1 MIVIAILI
9 LLGIVAIGVS
19 CIMNEQGRGY
29 EIETIKQYNYF
40 ILKQEDKYGVIDKK
54 GNRIIEPQYSDI
66 KIPNPEKAVFVCY
79 EGENTKVFNERKEE
93 ILTEYQ
99 AVQPIRLKNIS
110 SDLMYEKSILV
121 YQKEGKYGFINLEGE
136 EITKPIYDEIDSLPY
151 KEGSFV
157 VKEQDKFGVVNMKG
171 KELVKIEYDEIKLDE
186 YYDEEKQYE
195 YAGYIVLRKTEEGYR
210 YGYLNHN
217 GKEILGTEYN
227 EILRV
232 TGIHDQQNAY
242 LICAKNGQ
250 YGLKKNE
257 QTIIENQYQSIQYD
271 ETNQLFVIE
280 KSKKYGIANL
290 EGKVIVPV
298 QYNEIDITGIYLY
311 AKNEQGTTVY
321 NSNGTQANIDANVA
335 IINTSNEKYRIRINN
350 EQGTKYGVIN
360 KDGKQL
366 IEEKYNYIEYLYEN
380 YFIVSN
386 ENGKLGILDDKGAI
400 KVPLEHESLQR
411 IPNTDL
417 IQTTLTEEHKTQIY
431 HKEMNKICEMPSAT
445 IEVLEHHIKIYN
457 ETEVKYFDKEGKEL
471 KNTDVYTSNK
481 LFVDK
486 KDGKYGF
493 VDKNGNV
500 LVDYQY
506 DKAFELNEF
515 GFATISKDGK
525 WGAMNEQGQEIVP
538 PTYEIK
544 DQKEP
549 SFIGE
554 YYRVTYGFGEF
565 YYTK

>member
-19 CIMNEQGRGY
+19 CIMNEQERGY

-54 GNRIIEPQYSDI
+54 GNKIIEPQYSDI

-271 ETNQLFVIE
+271 ETL
-280 KSKKYGIANL
+280 S
-290 EGKVIVPV
+290 
-298 QYNEIDITGIYLY
+298 
-311 AKNEQGTTVY
+311 
-321 NSNGTQANIDANVA
+321 
-335 IINTSNEKYRIRINN
+335 
-350 EQGTKYGVIN
+350 
-360 KDGKQL
+360 L
-366 IEEKYNYIEYLYEN
+366 I
-380 YFIVSN
+380 
-386 ENGKLGILDDKGAI
+386 
-400 KVPLEHESLQR
+400 
-411 IPNTDL
+411 
-417 IQTTLTEEHKTQIY
+417 
-431 HKEMNKICEMPSAT
+431 
-445 IEVLEHHIKIYN
+445 HI
-457 ETEVKYFDKEGKEL
+457 
-471 KNTDVYTSNK
+471 
-481 LFVDK
+481 
-486 KDGKYGF
+486 
-493 VDKNGNV
+493 
-500 LVDYQY
+500 
-506 DKAFELNEF
+506 
-515 GFATISKDGK
+515 
-525 WGAMNEQGQEIVP
+525 
-538 PTYEIK
+538 
-544 DQKEP
+544 
-549 SFIGE
+549 
-554 YYRVTYGFGEF
+554 
-565 YYTK
+565 

>member
-481 LFVDK
+481 LFVDQ

>member
-19 CIMNEQGRGY
+19 CIMNEQERGY

-54 GNRIIEPQYSDI
+54 GNKIIEPQYSDI

-554 YYRVTYGFGEF
+554 YYRVIYGFGEF